1 MMRGQVVRLLG
12 HDGDRAQFDPFQFP
26 LGCSLE
32 ISSVI
37 GGRVVSIL
45 ADAPHTPL
53 PRCDERDRL
62 RSRVCDAY
70 IRALEGREG
79 RLHATKTILQL
90 TEGLCGWLEAVESWT
105 HASALT
111 LAWTGAVRIEARP
124 TFTLSVWRTVHATGP
139 ITVEV
144 TSDGTPAMRTAV
156 PTAHT
161 SHPTVRAVVD
171 ALREVTGIDM
181 PKYTFSPD
189 WDQRLSG
196 GSRHCGNDGGLFL
209 VPLSVGEKSYISV
222 TPRGL
227 CFMCN
232 SHTLRALYNLAYPS
246 GWRPYLDAM
255 TMCIDCAKSFGLPE
269 KVVRLWGAEFK
280 VKVWAE
286 KKNLTM
292 GIYSP
297 VKVEHTDAEPRSQC
311 CAVPA
316 ESMSIWQHMACDAQT
331 AEDLLLRI
339 VGAGQP
345 GRLKLKLRSAL
356 LGRLSEAIIRR
367 ILAHLKSAMLPP
379 SRAQLERAVYVE

>member
-26 LGCSLE
+26 LGCWLE

-124 TFTLSVWRTVHATGP
+124 TFTISVWRTVHATGP
-139 ITVEV
+139 ITVKV
-144 TSDGTPAMRTAV
+144 TSDGIPAMRTTV
-156 PTAHT
+156 PTAAHN
-161 SHPTVRAVVD
+161 SHPTSTAVVD
-171 ALREVTGIDM
+171 AFRRVTGIDM
-181 PKYTFSPD
+181 QKHELPPD
-189 WDQRLSG
+189 MDSWEGVGNHSG
-196 GSRHCGNDGGLFL
+196 LLL
-209 VPLSVGEKSYISV
+209 VPPSVGKKRHFDV
-222 TPRGL
+222 KPRRR
-227 CFMCN
+227 CFACN
-232 SHTLRALYNLAYPS
+232 SYYVGSYGMYSLAYPN
-246 GWRPYLDAM
+246 GWRQYLDAM
-255 TMCIDCAKSFGLPE
+255 TMCNDCAKSFGVTGR
-269 KVVRLWGAEFK
+269 VVRLWGAEFK